1 MAQYDNEY
9 VCCICGKT
17 FNGYGNNPYPVSKD
31 ENAKCCDQCNLDAVI
46 PARLMEML
54 QKWQ

>member
-1 MAQYDNEY
+1 MAQCDNEY

-31 ENAKCCDQCNLDAVI
+31 ENAKCCDQCNLDSVI
-46 PARLMEML
+46 PARLMEMF
-54 QKWQ
+54 

>member
-1 MAQYDNEY
+1 MAKCGSEY

-46 PARLMEML
+46 PARLMEMY
-54 QKWQ
+54 QKW

>member
-1 MAQYDNEY
+1 MAKSDNEY

-17 FNGYGNNPYPVSKD
+17 FNGCGNNPYPVSKD

-46 PARLMEML
+46 PARLMEMS
-54 QKWQ
+54 QKW

>member
-1 MAQYDNEY
+1 MAKCDGEY

-31 ENAKCCDQCNLDAVI
+31 ESAKCCDQCNLDAVI
-46 PARLMEML
+46 PARLMEMS
-54 QKWQ
+54 QK